1 MAIVRQRRS
10 QIQLTSGFLFVS
22 RLDILFAACGSCV
35 YTVWIT
41 HKPLPSML
49 TICQMKIKAYLP
61 KNYLETFDS
70 RYMPSNLRENLLRL
84 YRSTIKGFLPDQN
97 AIRAF
102 VCTPLKSHLR
112 LQCTMKRLDRDRD
125 NASIPPTATSNLS
138 GAIYVL
144 YLEYLG
150 GLIPLLIAKRISKLC
165 PDFII
170 FDPQMHTSDLSLSS
184 ASKLPP
190 VKALTTRSLLPLK
203 SRPNTFH
210 NIAHVQQSTLAN
222 TNPRSGLIV
231 NRNSIYVAQTDVR
244 NSQDDAAATTKN
256 SDDCSVDDDSDNEQN
271 ADVLSLHESQSRR
284 KLAAKSAK
292 HKHVSDCLSRFAFF
306 TLAFSFRQINYAP
319 SLQMSGG
326 HVSSSM
332 AIRIPF
338 RTC

>member
-1 MAIVRQRRS
+1 MND
-10 QIQLTSGFLFVS
+10 LC
-22 RLDILFAACGSCV
+22 LDILFAACGSCV

-41 HKPLPSML
+41 HKSLPSML
-49 TICQMKIKAYLP
+49 TICQMKIKEYLP

-70 RYMPSNLRENLLRL
+70 RYLPSNLRENLLRL

-97 AIRAF
+97 TIRSF

-112 LQCTMKRLDRDRD
+112 LQCTMKRLDRERD
-125 NASIPPTATSNLS
+125 TASIPPTATNNLS

-170 FDPQMHTSDLSLSS
+170 FDPQMNTSDLSLS
-184 ASKLPP
+184 KLPP
-190 VKALTTRSLLPLK
+190 AKLLAKKPLLPFK
-203 SRPNTFH
+203 SRPNTFQ
-210 NIAHVQQSTLAN
+210 NIANVQQSKIAS

-244 NSQDDAAATTKN
+244 NGQDDDTTATSTKN
-256 SDDCSVDDDSDNEQN
+256 SDDCSLDDDSDDEQN
-271 ADVLSLHESQSRR
+271 PDVLSLHESQSRR

-292 HKHVSDCLSRFAFF
+292 HKHVSARLSRPTFF
-306 TLAFSFRQINYAP
+306 TLPFSFRQINYAP
-319 SLQMSGG
+319 SLLTSGG
-326 HVSSSM
+326 HVSSFT

-338 RTC
+338 RTS